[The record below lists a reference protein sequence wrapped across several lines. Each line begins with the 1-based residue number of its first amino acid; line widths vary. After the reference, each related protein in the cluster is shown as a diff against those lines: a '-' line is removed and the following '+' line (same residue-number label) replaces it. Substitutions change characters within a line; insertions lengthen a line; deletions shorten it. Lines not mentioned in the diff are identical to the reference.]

1 MNPYDNVLP
10 AYIDTFYS
18 QKELAEKAISQ
29 VSDELLRTPPDAN
42 TNSIAVIMK
51 HISGNLRSRFTDFLH
66 TDGEKPWRDRD
77 DEFIDNFRD
86 RAEIIAYWEAGWD
99 VLFECLKNLRH
110 DHLAWD
116 VTIRGEAHS
125 VPHALDRALAHVGY
139 HTGQIVLTARFL
151 CKDSWSTITV
161 PRGGSKQFN
170 RDRGFEPGAF
180 DDHET

>member
-29 VSDELLRTPPDAN
+29 VSDELLRTAPDAN